1 MTVRAISQ
9 SHSFFQLQRTIK
21 PLLPFPEHI
30 KPARTDH
37 VLYTKLMHSAT
48 VKFANALPYA
58 ILPVSTQLA
67 AFHAV
72 RTTTTLREHSS
83 HFCSRCGMHP
93 FLRTTV
99 VRSAKLRSLPAPESS
114 HVVTSTCMVCGQESR
129 TSFQKGDV
137 SSFPSARKRKRA
149 KSVQPHPH
157 VEINEETTPATPTSE
172 HRSVQSNNTSK
183 RKKKSGL
190 AEMLQR
196 NRERNNAKNSPQ
208 PTAGLSAF
216 LSTL

>member
-1 MTVRAISQ
+1 MCFLHGHREGNLNNLTLRNN
-9 SHSFFQLQRTIK
+9 K
-21 PLLPFPEHI
+21 PPTS
-30 KPARTDH
+30 RTDH

-48 VKFANALPYA
+48 VKFARALPYA

-72 RTTTTLREHSS
+72 RTTTLREHSS
-83 HFCSRCGMHP
+83 HFCSRCGLHP

-99 VRSAKLRSLPAPESS
+99 VRLRSPPTPESS

-129 TSFQKGDV
+129 TAFQKGDV
-137 SSFPSARKRKRA
+137 TSFPSVRKRKRA
-149 KSVQPHPH
+149 QSAQH
-157 VEINEETTPATPTSE
+157 VEITPPTVLQPVPRPSE
-172 HRSVQSNNTSK
+172 RQSIQSINNTSK

-196 NRERNNAKNSPQ
+196 NRERNNAKDSPQ

-216 LSTL
+216 LYTL

>member
-1 MTVRAISQ
+1 MECAFCMVTVRAV
-9 SHSFFQLQRTIK
+9 LGNNK
-21 PLLPFPEHI
+21 PLPNIAYRSRAIH
-30 KPARTDH
+30 
-37 VLYTKLMHSAT
+37 KLMHPAT
-48 VKFANALPYA
+48 VTFAHALPYA
-58 ILPVSTQLA
+58 ILPVSPQLA

-72 RTTTTLREHSS
+72 RTTTLREHSS
-83 HFCSRCGMHP
+83 HFCSRCGIHP

-99 VRSAKLRSLPAPESS
+99 ARLRSPPTPESS

-137 SSFPSARKRKRA
+137 SSFPLVRKRKRA
-149 KSVQPHPH
+149 QPAQH
-157 VEINEETTPATPTSE
+157 VEITPATVLQPIPRPSE
-172 HRSVQSNNTSK
+172 HQSIQSNNTSK

-196 NRERNNAKNSPQ
+196 NRERNNAKDSPQ

-216 LSTL
+216 LCTL